1 MSGVSRADEVLGG
14 SVGFGGVQ
22 GGSVGGS
29 VGGSY
34 ENRNCTD

>member
-14 SVGFGGVQ
+14 SVEFGGVRW
-22 GGSVGGS
+22 GTVGGR
-29 VGGSY
+29 Y